1 MPANLPPQ
9 YKEAE
14 ERYRQARTNK
24 EKVLALEDML
34 AIIPH
39 HKGTD
44 KLIAQ
49 LRKRLSQ
56 HKLEAKRRPSTS
68 RQIDPFVVR
77 KEGAAQVLLVGLP
90 NGGKSQIL
98 ASLTNALP
106 LIADYPFTTRLPLPG
121 MMRFENI
128 QIQMVDTPPLM
139 DEYAESGLF
148 NLIRN
153 ADALVIVLDLTE
165 ACRTQ
170 IELVLEELDHRKI
183 RILKKG
189 EEKRTEFGLF
199 YKRAVFA
206 GNKADLQVAQVH
218 CRKLLEEFS
227 EIYPVLCVSA
237 QENLNLDELKKDIFG
252 ILDTV
257 RAYTKAPG
265 KPADLQDPV
274 ILPKGSTILDFAAQI
289 HKDFA
294 QKLKFA
300 RIWAKEKYNG
310 QMVQRD
316 YVLKD
321 GDVVE
326 LHT

>member
-14 ERYRQARTNK
+14 DRYRQARTNE
-24 EKVLALEDML
+24 EKILALEEML
-34 AIIPH
+34 AIVPH

-56 HKLEAKRRPSTS
+56 HKEEAKHRPSTS
-68 RQIDPFVVR
+68 RQIDPFVVK

-98 ASLTNALP
+98 ASLTNASP
-106 LIADYPFTTRLPLPG
+106 MIADYPFSTRLPLPG
-121 MMRFENI
+121 MMKFENI
-128 QIQMVDTPPLM
+128 QIQIVDTPPLM

-148 NLIRN
+148 NLIRH
-153 ADALVIVLDLTE
+153 AEALAIVLDLTE
-165 ACRTQ
+165 DCRTQ
-170 IELVLEELDHRKI
+170 IELLLEELNRRGI

-189 EEKRTEFGLF
+189 EGRRTEGGLS
-199 YKRAVFA
+199 YKRAVFV
-206 GNKADLQVAQVH
+206 GNKADLHLAQAH

-227 EIYPVLCVSA
+227 EIYPVLCISA
-237 QENLNLDELKKDIFG
+237 KENLHLEELKKDIFG
-252 ILDTV
+252 ILDAV
-257 RAYTKAPG
+257 RVYTKAPG
-265 KPADLQDPV
+265 KSADLQDPV
-274 ILPKGSTILDFAAQI
+274 ILPHGSIILNFAAQI

-300 RIWAKEKYNG
+300 RIWNKEKYNG

-321 GDVVE
+321 GDIIE

>member
-14 ERYRQARTNK
+14 QRYRQARTNE
-24 EKVLALEDML
+24 EKVLAVEEML

-44 KLIAQ
+44 KLIGQ

-56 HKLEAKRRPSTS
+56 YKEEAKRRPSTS
-68 RQIDPFVVR
+68 KQIDPFVVK
-77 KEGAAQVLLVGLP
+77 KEGAGQVLLVGLP
-90 NGGKSQIL
+90 NCGKSQIL
-98 ASLTNALP
+98 ATLTNALP
-106 LIADYPFTTRLPLPG
+106 MIADYPFTTRLPLPG
-121 MMRFENI
+121 MMKFENI

-153 ADALVIVLDLTE
+153 ADALVIVLDLSE
-165 ACRTQ
+165 DCRTQ
-170 IELVLEELDHRKI
+170 IELVLEELDRRNIK
-183 RILKKG
+183 ILKKK
-189 EEKRTEFGLF
+189 EEKRKEFGLF
-199 YKRAVFA
+199 YKRAVFI
-206 GNKADLQVAQVH
+206 GNKADLQEAQPH
-218 CRKLLEEFS
+218 CRKFLEDFS
-227 EIYPVLCVSA
+227 GAYPALCVSA
-237 QENLNLDELKKDIFG
+237 KENLNLDELKKEIFG
-252 ILDTV
+252 VLDTV

-265 KPADLQDPV
+265 KAADLQDPV
-274 ILPKGSTILDFAAQI
+274 ILPQGSTILEFAIQI

-300 RIWAKEKYNG
+300 RIWSKEKYHG

-321 GDVVE
+321 GDIIE

>member
-14 ERYRQARTNK
+14 DRYRQARSNE
-24 EKVLALEDML
+24 EKIRALEEML
-34 AIIPH
+34 AIVPH

-56 HKLEAKRRPSTS
+56 HKEEAKRRPSTS
-68 RQIDPFVVR
+68 RSIDPFVVK

-90 NGGKSQIL
+90 NSGKSQIL

-106 LIADYPFTTRLPLPG
+106 MIADYPFTTRFPLPG
-121 MMRFENI
+121 MMKFENI
-128 QIQMVDTPPLM
+128 QIQIVDTPPLM

-148 NLIRN
+148 NLIRQ
-153 ADALVIVLDLTE
+153 AEALAVVLDLGE
-165 ACRTQ
+165 DCRTQ
-170 IELVLEELDHRKI
+170 IELLVEELNRRGI

-189 EEKRTEFGLF
+189 EEKKAEWGLF
-199 YKRAVFA
+199 YKGAVMV
-206 GNKADLQVAQVH
+206 GNKADLKAARTH
-218 CRKLLEEFS
+218 CQNLLGEFS
-227 EIYPVLCVSA
+227 EIYPALCVSA
-237 QENLNLDELKKDIFG
+237 KENLNLEELKKEVFG
-252 ILDTV
+252 ILDIV

-265 KPADLQDPV
+265 KSADLQDPV
-274 ILPKGSTILDFAAQI
+274 ILPRGSTVLNFASQI

-300 RIWAKEKYNG
+300 RIWAKEKYDG

-321 GDVVE
+321 GDIIE